1 MFIDY
6 KISRR
11 GDANVAN
18 NRNVNGQRNGKKKKK
33 KRNIMKLMIKIDACS
48 NLN

>member
-18 NRNVNGQRNGKKKKK
+18 NRNVNGQRNGKKKTNKK
-33 KRNIMKLMIKIDACS
+33 KKYYEIDDQ
-48 NLN
+48 NRRLQ